1 MQMLNGVTDRG
12 TRVPGGTAGKA
23 KTNQTGVK
31 EEEENYDDLD
41 EMVERTSMSLEGL
54 DLTMDLDIPMPSPR
68 RSLQR
73 AGSFTRPR
81 GVSDGA
87 PSECFPFCIFHPGR
101 QMNSLTPP
109 RSPHLL
115 TKRTI
120 THTRICIRCH
130 TMHSKY
136 Q

>member
-1 MQMLNGVTDRG
+1 MQMLNRLPDRG
-12 TRVPGGTAGKA
+12 THASTAN
-23 KTNQTGVK
+23 TNQPGVK
-31 EEEENYDDLD
+31 NEDEDYDDLD

-87 PSECFPFCIFHPGR
+87 PSG
-101 QMNSLTPP
+101 Q
-109 RSPHLL
+109 
-115 TKRTI
+115 
-120 THTRICIRCH
+120 IR
-130 TMHSKY
+130 
-136 Q
+136 